1 MRPSNEAPA
10 AEPRRLGSY
19 TTAKVSAGRIE
30 RLEQHVARLRRDAG
44 RLGLPLPAGRDVE
57 RVSLE
62 SARETF
68 GRGDGIVRVEWSHL
82 PGEPPELFAIP
93 RTFAPPGR
101 TWRAIVSKTTHPGRE
116 FRANTKYVDVPAYDL
131 GREEVASSEIDEVLL
146 FDSDG
151 FLVEGSHSNFL
162 AVTAEGRLVTPA
174 FALGGVEGLGLTIVR
189 HGRDVAEARL
199 TWEDVANACELM
211 SVNTVRGVVPI
222 TEVGGRR
229 VADGRPG
236 PRSRSLSAIFQ
247 AR

>member
-1 MRPSNEAPA
+1 M
-10 AEPRRLGSY
+10 
-19 TTAKVSAGRIE
+19 
-30 RLEQHVARLRRDAG
+30 
-44 RLGLPLPAGRDVE
+44 
-57 RVSLE
+57 
-62 SARETF
+62 
-68 GRGDGIVRVEWSHL
+68 
-82 PGEPPELFAIP
+82 
-93 RTFAPPGR
+93 
-101 TWRAIVSKTTHPGRE
+101 
-116 FRANTKYVDVPAYDL
+116 DVPAYDL